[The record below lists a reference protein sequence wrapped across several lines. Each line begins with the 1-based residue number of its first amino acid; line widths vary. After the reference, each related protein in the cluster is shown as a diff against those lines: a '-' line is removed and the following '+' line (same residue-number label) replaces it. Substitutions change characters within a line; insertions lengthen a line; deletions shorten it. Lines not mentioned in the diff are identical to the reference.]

1 MQFRVISTSWGK
13 SYPYA
18 EARTVYTAVLA
29 DRAALAKSAMA
40 VEYTDYISA
49 EG

>member
-1 MQFRVISTSWGK
+1 MWTRHQVKSTWYVVKGK
-13 SYPYA
+13 RYQVNVA
-18 EARTVYTAVLA
+18 QLTG
-29 DRAALAKSAMA
+29 A